1 VASIDLSG
9 ILTKVGAPFLKQLVE
24 GTLPP
29 PWNGLGGVAVDVLA
43 DRLGVDTAQVPPGK
57 LPEAVVERYEANP
70 NVASAIIKELE
81 ADPAVILAGVEQQKE
96 TNTLL
101 LAEMKEP
108 LWTWAWRP
116 LGMYGLGFL
125 WMWNV
130 VILHLLNAVL
140 KWALPPTDL
149 WLLLQLSGLYMTLY
163 MGGHTLKDFIAK
175 KWGGAS

>member
-1 VASIDLSG
+1 VANLDLSSV
-9 ILTKVGAPFLKQLVE
+9 LTTVGAPFLKKIIE
-24 GTLPP
+24 GSLPA
-29 PWNGLGGVAVDVLA
+29 PWNGVAGTAVDVLA
-43 DRLGVDTAQVPPGK
+43 ERLGA
-57 LPEAVVERYEANP
+57 PEATPEAIVARYEANP
-70 NVASAIIKELE
+70 GVAGAIIQEVE
-81 ADPAVILAGVEQQKE
+81 SDPSVILAGVEQQKQ

-125 WMWNV
+125 WLWSI

-149 WLLLQLSGLYMTLY
+149 WLLLQLSAAYMTLY
-163 MGGHTLKDFIAK
+163 MGGHTLKDFVAK
-175 KWGGAS
+175 KWGSAS